1 MSLIHRKH
9 LALSMLCT
17 SLAWVPTARAQ
28 DEVVSVTRRAYGPDD
43 VGRLVD
49 ANWNPVGRTR
59 LPVEV
64 LTGPGNGVDREVR
77 SSLGPNEVTANAS
90 AFPAAAAMRRAQA
103 NGYVRVMDI
112 ETVYQTDPSSL
123 GTIPAGTEG
132 QFYIHAVYVGR
143 VHQRQFFGATNEVSG
158 AVSAAGEG
166 QGITPSVRSARV
178 VRGYQAPRAAD
189 EALLLGTAD
198 AETLRGLL
206 RARGRAAGVLVVFR
220 RVRANGTGLPRG
232 RVTFSAP
239 VEIPLEGESLHGE
252 PDYDPAAVSRLMRT
266 RGPQLTRC
274 YDQSLRANPVQR
286 GVLTVRFTLTPD
298 GRTADVTS
306 SSPDLM
312 QDIPTCVTRAVE
324 RFRSNPVPE
333 TPVRFEVRMTMVPQ
347 E

>member
-1 MSLIHRKH
+1 MSRVHWRV
-9 LALSMLCT
+9 LALGMLCGA
-17 SLAWVPTARAQ
+17 LASAPTARAQ

-90 AFPAAAAMRRAQA
+90 AFPAAAAMRRAEA

-112 ETVYQTDPSSL
+112 ETVYQTDPS
-123 GTIPAGTEG
+123 GMATIPAGTEG

-143 VHQRQFFGATNEVSG
+143 ILQRQFFGATDDVAS

-178 VRGYQAPRAAD
+178 ERGYQAPRAGD
-189 EALLLGTAD
+189 EARALATAD

-232 RVTFSAP
+232 RVTLSAP
-239 VEIPLEGESLHGE
+239 VEIPLEGESLQGE
-252 PDYDPAAVSRLMRT
+252 PAYDPAAVNRLMRT
-266 RGPQLTRC
+266 RGPQFTRC
-274 YDQSLRANPVQR
+274 YDQSLRTDPTQR

-298 GRTADVTS
+298 GRTANVTS
-306 SSPDLM
+306 SSPDPM
-312 QDIPTCVTRAVE
+312 QDVPACVTRAIE
-324 RFRSNPVPE
+324 RFRTNPVPE